1 MATPKGMR
9 AIQLPVNATDD
20 IHVYSDER
28 HIWLQLRRSIPTES
42 DIGRSSF
49 KIAFCLTPGTANKL
63 SMELRTLAE
72 RNLAKQKVK
81 NVATKDMTTKRTSPS
96 AQPQLKHRPVT
107 AEKK

>member
-28 HIWLQLRRSIPTES
+28 HIWLQLRRSVPTGS

-63 SMELRTLAE
+63 STELRTLAE
-72 RNLAKQKVK
+72 RNQAKQKVK
-81 NVATKDMTTKRTSPS
+81 NVATKAMPPKRTSPS
-96 AQPQLKHRPVT
+96 AQPQPKSRPVT